1 MRIALGLEYDGRPFT
16 GWQTQPGGTGVQD
29 ALEHALAQFAGA
41 PLPTI
46 CAGRTDTGVHAIA
59 QVVHVDTDLQRPLQA
74 WVRGVNRF
82 LPETAAVR
90 WSRVMPD
97 DFHARFSARW
107 RQYDYWL
114 FNDPVRPAL
123 LAGRVGWVFR
133 PLDVAAMQA
142 AAQALVGTHDF
153 SSFRAAQCQA
163 ASPVRDVQL
172 LTVEQRGQLVRVRIR
187 ANAFLHHMV
196 RNIVGALAYVGVGRR
211 PPGWIAEVLAAR
223 SRAAAAPTF
232 AAAGL
237 VLSLVQYDPALELP
251 SPGPA
256 GYEPYL

>member
-29 ALEHALAQFAGA
+29 AVERALAQFVGA
-41 PLPTI
+41 PVPTI
-46 CAGRTDTGVHAIA
+46 CAGRTDTGVHATY
-59 QVVHVDTDLQRPLQA
+59 QVVHIDATVDRPLQA
-74 WVRGVNRF
+74 WVRGVNRY
-82 LPETAAVR
+82 LAETVAVR
-90 WSRVMPD
+90 WSRVVPD
-97 DFHARFSARW
+97 DFHARFSARA

-114 FNDPVRPAL
+114 LNDPVRPAR

-142 AAQALVGTHDF
+142 GALALIGTHDF
-153 SSFRAAQCQA
+153 TSFRAAECQA
-163 ASPVRDVQL
+163 ATPVREVQAL
-172 LTVEQRGQLVRVRIR
+172 SVERHGRLIRVQIR

-196 RNIVGALAYVGVGRR
+196 RNVVGALVYVGVGRQ
-211 PPGWIAEVLAAR
+211 PPGWIADVLAAR

-237 VLSLVQYDPALELP
+237 MLSHVQYDPSLDF
-251 SPGPA
+251 PA
-256 GYEPYL
+256 PDDEPVL